1 HEHAH
6 FYLFGE
12 DQGRYLL
19 ATADPEALTAQAHA
33 ADVHASVAG
42 RAGGEVFASAAGLF
56 SIPLAR
62 LREANETWL
71 PRYMGESAA

>member
-1 HEHAH
+1 M
-6 FYLFGE
+6 
-12 DQGRYLL
+12 
-19 ATADPEALTAQAHA
+19 
-33 ADVHASVAG
+33 AG

-71 PRYMGESAA
+71 PRYMGETAA